1 MDKEKVINGLRS
13 IKTYLAS
20 QAIEAND
27 DFARECFIESQKDI
41 DDALAMLKEHDVP
54 EELKYKMWNAL
65 YAEEDRFEKKF
76 LGTDGHDAWFN
87 IYRPW
92 LQRGFEIAIKV
103 IAHWEDPV
111 RYERNGK
118 KPTLVWPVS
127 PNRNT
132 ENRCVVCGAVIPEGR
147 YVCPNCE
154 SGDIQED

>member
-1 MDKEKVINGLRS
+1 VL
-13 IKTYLAS
+13 
-20 QAIEAND
+20 
-27 DFARECFIESQKDI
+27 
-41 DDALAMLKEHDVP
+41 LKEQEVP
-54 EELKYKMWNAL
+54 EELKHRMWNAL

-76 LGTDGHDAWFN
+76 IGTDAHDAWSN